1 MDNLGDLIRE
11 RNAAAYCLFASSDDP
26 DMRYITGFVTHDPVP
41 VICRP
46 GGRPVLIVPQMEA
59 ERAERESFCE
69 VLTRAEAGYH
79 DIVRAEHDPYR
90 ITAAMIHRMADG
102 TLLLPPSFPAGLARI
117 LEESQLV
124 HIDYSRV
131 ISEKRAVKTRA
142 EIDEIAR
149 VQQAAEEAM
158 ERAITLIRK
167 ASVQDGLLYHDDQPV
182 TSDLIRYEMH
192 AALLSRGCMAR
203 DTIVAC
209 GEETTMP
216 HRTGS
221 GQLKAHEPIVIDIFP
236 KSEQSGYHAD
246 MTRTVSRGEPST
258 RVQDLYDAVRQAV
271 RIGEEGLKAGV
282 TGSDLYTRVKD
293 FFTDQGFRT
302 DTEGFTHSLGHGVGL
317 EVHEMPS
324 LSPMGGPLESGHVV
338 TIEPGLYYR
347 GIGGVR
353 VENLLEVTGTG
364 SHRLTRFSEDM
375 IL

>member
-1 MDNLGDLIRE
+1 MDTLGDLIRE

-46 GGRPVLIVPQMEA
+46 GEKPVLIVPQMEA
-59 ERAERESFCE
+59 DRAERESYCE
-69 VLTRAEAGYH
+69 VRTRAQAGYY
-79 DIVRAEHDPYR
+79 DIARTEHDPFR
-90 ITAAMIHRMADG
+90 ITAAMIRHVADG
-102 TLLLPPSFPAGLARI
+102 TLLLPPGFPAGLARI
-117 LEESQLV
+117 LEEDQPV
-124 HIDYSRV
+124 EIDYSQV
-131 ISEKRAVKTRA
+131 IAGKRAVKSRV

-149 VQQAAEEAM
+149 VQQAAEGAM

-167 ASVQDGLLYHDDQPV
+167 AAVRDGLLYHDEKSL

-192 AALLSRGCMAR
+192 AVLLSHGCMAR

-209 GEETTMP
+209 GEEAAMP
-216 HRTGS
+216 HCTGA

-236 KSEQSGYHAD
+236 RSEQSGYHAD
-246 MTRTVSRGEPST
+246 MTRTVSRGEPSA
-258 RVQDLYDAVRQAV
+258 RVRDLYDSVRQAV
-271 RIGEEGLKAGV
+271 GIGEEGLKAGAA
-282 TGSDLYTRVKD
+282 GSDLYTRVKD
-293 FFTDQGFRT
+293 FFTDQGFQT

-353 VENLLEVTGTG
+353 IENLLEVTGTG
-364 SHRLTRFSEDM
+364 SRRLTRFSEDM